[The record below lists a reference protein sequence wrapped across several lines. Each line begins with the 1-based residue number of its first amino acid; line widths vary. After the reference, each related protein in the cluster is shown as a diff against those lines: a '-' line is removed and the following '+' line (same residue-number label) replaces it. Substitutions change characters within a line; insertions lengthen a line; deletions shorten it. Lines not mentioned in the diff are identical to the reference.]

1 MLIKDV
7 VRILLISFTALSYN
21 SCVKEDA
28 ERAEDSKECCNC
40 EKPCMD
46 PHPIFSVRIESNENS
61 DIDTR
66 SPDGSHERRVELF
79 SWSVIVILV
88 MFGDDRRDDLLH
100 RD

>member
-21 SCVKEDA
+21 SCVKENA
-28 ERAEDSKECCNC
+28 ERAEDSEECCNS
-40 EKPCMD
+40 EKSCMD
-46 PHPIFSVRIESNENS
+46 PHPIFSVRIKSNEDS
-61 DIDTR
+61 KIYTG
-66 SPDGSHERRVELF
+66 SPDGSHERGVELF